1 MKILSINSG
10 SSSLKFKMY
19 EMPEEKVLIY
29 GYMEKIGGDSSY
41 KIITDQVTEYHEQL
55 KTHEDAVKVLIN
67 SLYENNII
75 KDLSEIKAI
84 GHRIVN
90 GAGHYMPELITE
102 KTVKRLESISDLS
115 KLHMK
120 GHIAGIKAFQSLGAD
135 IPSYVIYDTA
145 FHHTMPKENYLYA
158 VPYEWYEKYG
168 VRKFGFHGISCK
180 YITQEM
186 EKEFGRKVNLIICH
200 IGNGASI
207 TAVKDSKSIYNSMG
221 FTANAGL
228 IMGTRS
234 GDIDYSILPYIT
246 KKTGLDL
253 EQIDHILNNQSGLE
267 GFVHGASDNRDLVK
281 AIQEGN
287 EKAKIISE
295 MCENKVVDYI
305 ARYYLLLDD
314 IDAIVFTAGVGEN
327 AINFRRNIL
336 LKLHKLGITVN
347 KEVNKTITKFSKVNR
362 GKISGEDSSI
372 ACFVIPTD
380 EEVMIA
386 RDTYEIVEKKW

>member
-41 KIITDQVTEYHEQL
+41 KIITDRVMEYHKKL
-55 KTHEDAVKVLIN
+55 KTHGDAVKVLIDA
-67 SLYENNII
+67 LFENNII
-75 KDLSEIKAI
+75 KDLSEVKGI

-90 GAGHYMPELITE
+90 GAGHYMPELITDE
-102 KTVKRLESISDLS
+102 VIERLESISDLS
-115 KLHMK
+115 KVHMK
-120 GHIAGIKAFQSLGAD
+120 GHIAGIKAFRELGTD
-135 IPSYVIYDTA
+135 IPGYVLYDTA
-145 FHHTMPKENYLYA
+145 FHHTMPEENYLFP

-168 VRKFGFHGISCK
+168 VRRFGFHGISCK
-180 YITQEM
+180 YITKEM
-186 EKEFGRKVNLIICH
+186 EKEFGRKVNIIICH
-200 IGNGASI
+200 IGNGASV
-207 TAVKDSKSIYNSMG
+207 TAVKDSQSIYNSMG

-234 GDIDYSILPYIT
+234 GDIDYSLLPYVS

-253 EQIDHILNNQSGLE
+253 DEIDHILNYKSGLE
-267 GFVHGASDNRDLVK
+267 GFVEGASDNRDLVK
-281 AIQEGN
+281 AIKEGN
-287 EKAKIISE
+287 HKAKVISE

-305 ARYYLLLDD
+305 ARYYVMLDD
-314 IDAIVFTAGVGEN
+314 IDAIIFTAGVGEN
-327 AINFRRNIL
+327 AINFRRNVL

-347 KEVNKTITKFSKVNR
+347 KEINKKITKFSEISR
-362 GKISGEDSSI
+362 GIISGEDSTI
-372 ACFVIPTD
+372 PCYVIPTD

-386 RDTYEIVEKKW
+386 RDTYEIIEKK

>member
-29 GYMEKIGGDSSY
+29 GYMEKIGGESSY
-41 KIITDQVTEYHEQL
+41 KIITDKVMEYHEKL
-55 KTHEDAVKVLIN
+55 KTHGDAVKVLIDA
-67 SLYENNII
+67 LFENNII
-75 KDLSEIKAI
+75 KDLSEIKGI

-90 GAGHYMPELITE
+90 GAGHYKPELITDE
-102 KTVKRLESISDLS
+102 VIERLESISDLS
-115 KLHMK
+115 KVHMK
-120 GHIAGIKAFQSLGAD
+120 GHIAGIKAFKELGTD
-135 IPSYVIYDTA
+135 IPGYVLYDTA
-145 FHHTMPKENYLYA
+145 FHHTMPEENYLFP
-158 VPYEWYEKYG
+158 VPYEWYENYG
-168 VRKFGFHGISCK
+168 VRRFGFHGISCK
-180 YITQEM
+180 YITKEM

-207 TAVKDSKSIYNSMG
+207 TAVKDSESIYNSMG

-234 GDIDYSILPYIT
+234 GDIDYSFLPYIS

-253 EQIDHILNNQSGLE
+253 DEIDYILNYKSGLE
-267 GFVHGASDNRDLVK
+267 GFVEGASDNRDLVK
-281 AIQEGN
+281 AIKEGN
-287 EKAKIISE
+287 HKAKVISE

-305 ARYYLLLDD
+305 ARYYVMLDD
-314 IDAIVFTAGVGEN
+314 IDAIIFTAGVGEN
-327 AINFRRNIL
+327 AINFRRNVL

-347 KEVNKTITKFSKVNR
+347 KEVNKKITKFSEVNR
-362 GKISGEDSSI
+362 GIISGEDSTIS
-372 ACFVIPTD
+372 CYVIPTD

-386 RDTYEIVEKKW
+386 RDTYEIIEKK